1 MKTLKFLDIPKK
13 TPNFKA
19 VESNNAL
26 TVNKKTIANI
36 FKDFFSNLAESVW
49 IKLPNAPHKYNLESV
64 F

>member
-1 MKTLKFLDIPKK
+1 MITLRIDIPKK

-36 FKDFFSNLAESVW
+36 FKEFFSNLAES
-49 IKLPNAPHKYNLESV
+49 L
-64 F
+64 